1 MRRSERHHALLDVLR
16 ANAERPVSVPR
27 LADRFGVSTRTIER
41 DVLALQDAGVP
52 LYAVPG
58 RTGGYA
64 IRRDYSLPPLAFT
77 SAEATAVVAGLSVM
91 MGSPFADE
99 ARLALDKVL
108 AVMPPERR
116 QHSRALA
123 ARVAARAPEG
133 PTDPGIA
140 EVVRSVLDEPRVVV
154 LEYVSHESG
163 ERTRREVEP
172 LGLITVRNG
181 WILVGWCRLRHGVRG
196 FRTDRIL
203 AINSTDE
210 VPPMRTPDPLV
221 EDLSRWDFR
230 GVDR

>member
-27 LADRFGVSTRTIER
+27 LAARFEVSTRTIER
-41 DVLALQDAGVP
+41 DVRALQEAGVP

-77 SAEATAVVAGLSVM
+77 PAETTAVAAGLSVM
-91 MGSPFADE
+91 MGSPFAE
-99 ARLALDKVL
+99 HASRAMDKVL
-108 AVMPPERR
+108 GSMPPERR
-116 QHSRALA
+116 QRSRALA
-123 ARVAARAPEG
+123 ARVAAMAPEG
-133 PTDPGIA
+133 PTDQRIA
-140 EVVRSVLDEPRVVV
+140 DVVRSVLDDPRVVV
-154 LEYVSHESG
+154 LEYARPETG
-163 ERTRREVEP
+163 ERTRRAVEP
-172 LGLITVRNG
+172 LGLITVRGG
-181 WILVGWCRLRHGVRG
+181 WILVGWCRLRGGVRG

-203 AINSTDE
+203 EITSTQE
-210 VPPMRTPDPLV
+210 VPPERDPDPLG